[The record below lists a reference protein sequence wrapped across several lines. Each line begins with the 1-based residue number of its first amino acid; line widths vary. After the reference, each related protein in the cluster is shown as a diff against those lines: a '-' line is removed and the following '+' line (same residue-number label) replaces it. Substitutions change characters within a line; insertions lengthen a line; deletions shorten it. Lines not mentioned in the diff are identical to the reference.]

1 MALKFTLAALAA
13 LTATP
18 AVAGSFTQTNLVSDG
33 AIAAAVTDPNL
44 KNPWGISYSPTG
56 AFWVSDNA
64 TGLTTLYNGAGT
76 IIPLVVT
83 IPPAGGTGTGNPTG
97 QVYYA
102 GTGFVVT
109 EGANSGPAAFMFA
122 TEDGTISG
130 WNPNVDSA
138 NAIIAVNNSANNAVY
153 KGVALYTDAKK
164 KTYLLATDFH
174 NNEIDVF
181 DDTFKLVRSFRDS
194 DLPAN
199 YAPYNVATLGGKIYV
214 TYAKQDKAKHDSVS
228 GKGLGAVEQID
239 ITGKVHAHFIHGDL
253 NAPWGLALAP
263 SAFGPF
269 KNKLLVGNFGD
280 GRITGFNHRLE
291 DGKQLKDASGKP
303 IAIDGLWGLI
313 VGNGGGGGLSSDI
326 YFAAG
331 PNGEAD
337 GLFGSLAYTP

>member
-1 MALKFTLAALAA
+1 M
-13 LTATP
+13 
-18 AVAGSFTQTNLVSDG
+18 
-33 AIAAAVTDPNL
+33 
-44 KNPWGISYSPTG
+44 
-56 AFWVSDNA
+56 
-64 TGLTTLYNGAGT
+64 
-76 IIPLVVT
+76 
-83 IPPAGGTGTGNPTG
+83 
-97 QVYYA
+97 
-102 GTGFVVT
+102 T

-138 NAIIAVNNSANNAVY
+138 KAIVAIDNSKTNAVY
-153 KGVALYTDAKK
+153 KGVALYTD
-164 KTYLLATDFH
+164 TNHNTFLLATDFH

-181 DDTFKLVRSFRDS
+181 DDTFKLVTSFRDTS
-194 DLPAN
+194 LPAN

-239 ITGKVHAHFIHGDL
+239 IAGKVHASFVHGDL

-263 SAFGPF
+263 ASFGPF
-269 KNKLLVGNFGD
+269 KNNLLVGNFGD
-280 GRITGFNHRLE
+280 GRITGFNRKLAQTH
-291 DGKQLKDASGKP
+291 QLKDASGKP

-313 VGNGGGGGLSSDI
+313 IGNGGGGGSKSDI